1 MGAAAEIIFQRPIA
15 FHRSFVAL
23 GAGVTGALL
32 LSQAVY
38 WQERTTDPNGWWWKT
53 KEEWTKETG
62 LSRHEQDGAR
72 TQLEELGVIEVVLRG
87 NPARL
92 HYRVNKDRILELV
105 NKGLRAAKKAAKPVS
120 RKPANK
126 KAENQPTRKP
136 ETGEQDSHKPA
147 NKIAENQQTG
157 SPQTG
162 QQVSDEQANTA
173 AGNRPTNIRKTTS
186 VITAETST
194 ETTHFAGGASQPP
207 PAAVDDAAPQEPGV
221 EVEPPP
227 MVVQTAS
234 GPREI
239 PGRLRYPGPDT
250 KTHKAWVAYALSYHK
265 RYASW
270 PVWNRSQAGKISNF
284 IERVGLENAPIVA
297 SFYVKQVN
305 EQGVVLNMHPL
316 GMLLAS
322 AEKWLAQAETGR
334 MVTRESA
341 RQADQT
347 QTNMSAAQSAGD
359 RLYAAMGGNDA

>member
-1 MGAAAEIIFQRPIA
+1 MGAAEIIFQRPIA

-38 WQERTTDPNGWWWKT
+38 WQERTTDASGWWWKT

-72 TQLEELGVIEVVLRG
+72 AQLEKLCVIEVVLRG

-92 HYRVNKDRILELV
+92 HYRVNKERILELIS
-105 NKGLRAAKKAAKPVS
+105 KGGRAAKKATKPVS
-120 RKPANK
+120 RKPAIK
-126 KAENQPTRKP
+126 KAENQPTRTPKS
-136 ETGEQDSHKPA
+136 GQLDRLKAA
-147 NKIAENQQTG
+147 NKFATKRPAR
-157 SPQTG
+157 SPESR
-162 QQVSDEQANTA
+162 QQVRVKAANTE
-173 AGNRPTNIRKTTS
+173 AGIRPTNIRKTTS
-186 VITAETST
+186 VTTAETT
-194 ETTHFAGGASQPP
+194 AETTVIAAGASQPP
-207 PAAVDDAAPQEPGV
+207 SAADAFDPAQ

-227 MVVQTAS
+227 MLVKTAA
-234 GPREI
+234 GVREI
-239 PGRLRYPGPDT
+239 PGKLRYPGPDT

-265 RYASW
+265 RYGSW

-284 IERVGLENAPIVA
+284 IERVGFDNAPIVA

-305 EQGVVLNMHPL
+305 EHGVVLNMHPL

-341 RQADQT
+341 RQADNT
-347 QTNMSAAQSAGD
+347 QTNMNAAQSAGD
-359 RLYAAMGGNDA
+359 RLYAAMGGKNDA